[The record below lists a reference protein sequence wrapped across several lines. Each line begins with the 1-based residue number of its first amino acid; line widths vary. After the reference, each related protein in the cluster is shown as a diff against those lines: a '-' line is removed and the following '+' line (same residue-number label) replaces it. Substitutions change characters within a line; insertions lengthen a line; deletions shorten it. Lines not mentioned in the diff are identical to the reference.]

1 MKKLGFITMIAATV
15 FTFQACNNE
24 PKDSKEMADS
34 LNKAKDSTNNVANT
48 GGIAAPEE
56 DAKFSTTAAMGG
68 MAEVEFA
75 KIALAKSTNAKIKE
89 FANMMVTDHGKAN
102 EELMTIA
109 TSKNITLPGALDED
123 HLKMQNDLNAK
134 TGVDFDK
141 KYVDM
146 MVDGHQKTLDL
157 MEKEAKDGMDAD
169 LKAFAT
175 KTAPV
180 VKGHLDMIKAI
191 KDGLK

>member
-1 MKKLGFITMIAATV
+1 MIAVAV

-24 PKDSKEMADS
+24 QKDSKEMADS
-34 LNKAKDSTNNVANT
+34 LNKAKDTTNNVANT
-48 GGIAAPEE
+48 GGIAVPEE
-56 DAKFSTTAAMGG
+56 DAKFATTAAMGG

-89 FANMMVTDHGKAN
+89 FATMMVTDHGKAN
-102 EELMTIA
+102 AELMTLA

-123 HLKMQNDLNAK
+123 HMKMQSDLNAK

-157 MEKEAKDGMDAD
+157 MDKEAKDGMDAE
-169 LKAFAT
+169 LKAFAS

-180 VKGHLDMIKAI
+180 VDGHLTMINSIHDSMK
-191 KDGLK
+191 